1 MSVPGFDST
10 VVMTA
15 SPPEPAA
22 QGLPTLA
29 EVGRDLLALPRW
41 RALLSLLLPFVLF
54 GGYVLA
60 ASSGWWAAAVA
71 CVVILSFVTFG
82 SVSHDLVHRSLGLPR
97 RANDRLLVAIEL
109 LMLRSGRA
117 YRLVHLNHHAR

>member
-15 SPPEPAA
+15 SPSPEPAA
-22 QGLPTLA
+22 QSLPTLA

-41 RALLSLLLPFVLF
+41 RSLLSLLLPFVLF

-60 ASSGWWAAAVA
+60 ASSGWWAAAVV

-97 RANDRLLVAIEL
+97 WANDRLLFAIEL

-117 YRLVHLNHHAR
+117 YRLVHLNHH